1 MADKWADKW
10 ANSEKNEDNCM
21 RTLHLLMNSRCS
33 VFCAL
38 RMCLHVP
45 RYNDFA
51 NNICYDFR
59 KSLKTQMIM
68 KKSAMYVIMICDR
81 VNFQQQT
88 VMKNYFCA
96 NV

>member
-59 KSLKTQMIM
+59 YLSLLE
-68 KKSAMYVIMICDR
+68 
-81 VNFQQQT
+81 
-88 VMKNYFCA
+88 
-96 NV
+96 

>member
-10 ANSEKNEDNCM
+10 ANSEKNEDNC
-21 RTLHLLMNSRCS
+21 MNSRCS

-51 NNICYDFR
+51 NNICYNFR
-59 KSLKTQMIM
+59 IFIT
-68 KKSAMYVIMICDR
+68 A
-81 VNFQQQT
+81 
-88 VMKNYFCA
+88 
-96 NV
+96 

>member
-38 RMCLHVP
+38 RMCLRCLPVP
-45 RYNDFA
+45 G
-51 NNICYDFR
+51 
-59 KSLKTQMIM
+59 IM
-68 KKSAMYVIMICDR
+68 TLSIIYAIIADIYHG
-81 VNFQQQT
+81 
-88 VMKNYFCA
+88 
-96 NV
+96 